1 MRGTFNNTCDFF
13 FLIFIIK
20 GYVVLICFKISS
32 ANICILITYNLSSYK
47 ESDKWFEGY
56 EIV

>member
-1 MRGTFNNTCDFF
+1 MRGTFNNTCDFFF

-20 GYVVLICFKISS
+20 GYVVLICFKI
-32 ANICILITYNLSSYK
+32 NICILITHNLSSYK